1 MTFIRHFRLGAALLA
16 ILLGFAVLLSIAGA
30 PSAFAQTSCS
40 AKDLKPLIDSA
51 RKTGGRVV
59 CVDTGAK
66 KAAESMSTVDLGTRA
81 FDTMVKTR
89 ERLKELVLDSG
100 KAPPNMGAVLKSHS
114 PRGALP

>member
-1 MTFIRHFRLGAALLA
+1 MTFIRHFRPGAASLA
-16 ILLGFAVLLSIAGA
+16 VLLGLAVLLSLAGA
-30 PSAFAQTSCS
+30 PPAFAQTSCS

-66 KAAESMSTVDLGTRA
+66 KAADSLSTVDLGTRA

-89 ERLKELVLDSG
+89 ERLKELVLDAG
-100 KAPPNMGAVLKSHS
+100 KALPNMAAVLKSHS
-114 PRGALP
+114 PRGSLP